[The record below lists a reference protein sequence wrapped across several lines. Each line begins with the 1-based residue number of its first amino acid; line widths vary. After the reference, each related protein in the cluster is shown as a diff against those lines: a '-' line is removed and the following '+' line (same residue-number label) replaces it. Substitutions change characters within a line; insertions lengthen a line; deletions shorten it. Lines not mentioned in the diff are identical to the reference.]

1 MSNIVGG
8 VHAELLKQYIEQIER
23 LELEK
28 VEILT
33 NIKEAFA
40 AAKSAGLEPKIMKQV
55 IKMRKMEQKEL
66 DEQDMLL
73 TTYQRA
79 LGMLPSLDD

>member
-28 VEILT
+28 VEVLT